1 MPTSA
6 DVLNFATQKLI
17 PKWTEQ
23 FFQFHPV
30 LDKIVLRGNIEKAH
44 TGAPYLEFPVVTQGP
59 GAVTRI
65 ETGSEVY
72 SSTRRTVGTRGRLY
86 CPRMIYSYIIPGK
99 DLAEASGE
107 TAIARLLKVYPEAA
121 MMEFHEMIVNQM
133 VNGNGSS
140 DNVQGFMTL
149 NGDTT
154 YDTGSGLTESGVME
168 YNATTSQTNTVFNIV
183 KEGGTGGATGWYNQ
197 YRTLDGNDFTGNG
210 LGRKMMREVYWEGSM
225 QGKAGGPVD
234 LMLGDIVSYNNYYDD
249 LDEQV
254 RFATSFQG
262 EKGRPVRQGLLFQE
276 AEFYVEPAL
285 DTGLT
290 VFGNTE
296 SGAGSTSEY
305 HPREGDVSRG
315 LIYFLKTDTW
325 HMYTQGE
332 NSNLETKGDFAV
344 RGPPKVPGQDA
355 WEWEVVLG
363 MQLYCDRLNAN
374 GVVTGTA
381 VIPS

>member
-1 MPTSA
+1 M
-6 DVLNFATQKLI
+6 
-17 PKWTEQ
+17 
-23 FFQFHPV
+23 
-30 LDKIVLRGNIEKAH
+30 
-44 TGAPYLEFPVVTQGP
+44 
-59 GAVTRI
+59 
-65 ETGSEVY
+65 
-72 SSTRRTVGTRGRLY
+72 
-86 CPRMIYSYIIPGK
+86 
-99 DLAEASGE
+99 
-107 TAIARLLKVYPEAA
+107 
-121 MMEFHEMIVNQM
+121 
-133 VNGNGSS
+133 
-140 DNVQGFMTL
+140 
-149 NGDTT
+149 
-154 YDTGSGLTESGVME
+154 
-168 YNATTSQTNTVFNIV
+168 
-183 KEGGTGGATGWYNQ
+183 
-197 YRTLDGNDFTGNG
+197 
-210 LGRKMMREVYWEGSM
+210 
-225 QGKAGGPVD
+225 
-234 LMLGDIVSYNNYYDD
+234 
-249 LDEQV
+249 
-254 RFATSFQG
+254 
-262 EKGRPVRQGLLFQE
+262 FQE

-344 RGPPKVPGQDA
+344 RGPTKVPGQDA

>member
-23 FFQFHPV
+23 FYQFHPV
-30 LDKIVLRGNIEKAH
+30 LDKIVLRGNVEKAH
-44 TGAPYLEFPVVTQGP
+44 TGAPYIEFPIVTNGP

-72 SSTRRTVGTRGRLY
+72 SSTRRTIGQRGRVH

-99 DLAEASGE
+99 DMAEASGE

-121 MMEFHEMIVNQM
+121 IMEFHEMIVSQF
-133 VNGNGSS
+133 VNGNGST
-140 DNVQGFMTL
+140 DNVQGFVTL

-154 YDTGSGLTESGVME
+154 YDTGSGLTEDGVFE
-168 YNATTSQTNTVFNIV
+168 YNKTTSQSDTVFNIV
-183 KEGGTGGATGWYNQ
+183 KEGGASGATGWYNQ
-197 YRTLDGNDFTGNG
+197 YRTLDGGDFDANG
-210 LGRKMMREVYWEGSM
+210 LGRRMMREVYWSASM
-225 QGKAGGPVD
+225 EGKAGGPVD
-234 LMLGDIVSYNNYYDD
+234 VMLGDIISYNNYYDD
-249 LDEQV
+249 LDDQV

-276 AEFYVEPAL
+276 SEFYVEPAL
-285 DTGLT
+285 DTSLS
-290 VFGNTE
+290 VFATTD
-296 SGAGSTSEY
+296 AGTGSEIAY
-305 HPREGDVSRG
+305 GPGGGRG

-332 NSNLETKGDFAV
+332 NSNMETKGDFAV
-344 RGPPKVPGQDA
+344 RGPTKVPGQDA
-355 WEWEVVLG
+355 WEWEIVLG

-381 VIPS
+381 AHS